1 VIEHRRI
8 GGLGSVD
15 IFGHATRSA
24 GLTELLN
31 SSELSL
37 HALANGQHQ
46 VQ

>member
-1 VIEHRRI
+1 MVEHGDGR
-8 GGLGSVD
+8 LGDVD
-15 IFGHATRSA
+15 FFGHAARSA

-37 HALANGQHQ
+37 HALANGQYQ